1 MGENLPL
8 RTRAM
13 PEVRCEYE
21 IWRPVVRMSED
32 GCVAPDGSRWLVDA
46 WSGGNRIG
54 SRGLDLLCD
63 AIGTRK
69 QGRVQYVRASAIGT
83 GTAALGTPQGK
94 GLGSAVY
101 HGTVPY
107 TKPAT
112 TGSWQMNRSYS
123 IGSTY
128 AMKESGLFVGTKKD
142 ALLRG
147 TMYSRG
153 TFAVRNVVSGDTI
166 TLNYRCGFTSG

>member
-8 RTRAM
+8 RTRGV
-13 PEVRCEYE
+13 PEVRCHYE
-21 IWRPVVRMSED
+21 WWRPNVRLSED
-32 GCVAPDGSRWLVDA
+32 GMVAPDGSNRLMDEWDGA
-46 WSGGNRIG
+46 DRIG

-63 AIGTRK
+63 AIGTWK
-69 QGRVQYVRASAIGT
+69 AGRVQYVRASAIGT

-101 HGTVPY
+101 HGSVPY
-107 TKPAT
+107 TKGSA
-112 TGSWQMNRSYS
+112 TGSWQMNRSFS

-128 AMKESGLFVGTKKD
+128 AMRESGLFVGTRKD

-153 TFAVRNVVSGDTI
+153 TYAVRNVAGGDTI
-166 TLNYRCGFTSG
+166 TLNYRSGFTSG

>member
-1 MGENLPL
+1 MAQNLPL
-8 RTRAM
+8 RTRGM
-13 PEVRCEYE
+13 PEVKCDYE
-21 IWRPVVRMSED
+21 HWRPNVRFCED
-32 GCVAPDGSRWLVDA
+32 GILAPDGSKRLIDA
-46 WSGGNRIG
+46 WSGADRIG

-63 AIGTRK
+63 AIGTQK
-69 QGRVQYVRASAIGT
+69 PGRVQYVRASAIGT
-83 GTAALGTPQGK
+83 GTAPLGTPQGK
-94 GLGSAVY
+94 GLGSVVY

-107 TKPAT
+107 TKSAA
-112 TGSWQMNRSYS
+112 TGSWQMNRSFS

-128 AMKESGLFVGTKKD
+128 AIRESGLFVGTRKD
-142 ALLRG
+142 VTLRG